1 MIIIVILIAIILII
15 WLQYPQIKKTDE
27 NKQLYIKIFDTVK
40 IPIIVICFIIIIY
53 HMSGIDIGTYKDDFT
68 KKLDVYMSVPK
79 F

>member
-1 MIIIVILIAIILII
+1 MIIVVLIAIILII

-27 NKQLYIKIFDTVK
+27 DKSLYLKIFNTIK

-53 HMSGIDIGTYKDDFT
+53 QMYEMNNNSGFT
-68 KKLDVYMSVPK
+68 KLNAYMSVPK

>member
-1 MIIIVILIAIILII
+1 MIIQVILIAIIIII
-15 WLQYPQIKKTDE
+15 WLQYPQIKKIDKD
-27 NKQLYIKIFDTVK
+27 KQLYLRIFDTVK

-53 HMSGIDIGTYKDDFT
+53 YMSGIDIENYKDDFT

>member
-15 WLQYPQIKKTDE
+15 WLQYPQIKKTNE
-27 NKQLYIKIFDTVK
+27 NKPLYLKIFETVK

-53 HMSGIDIGTYKDDFT
+53 HMSGIDIATYKDDFT
-68 KKLDVYMSVPK
+68 KTLDVYMSVPK

>member
-1 MIIIVILIAIILII
+1 MIIVVLIAIILII

-27 NKQLYIKIFDTVK
+27 DKSLYLKIFNTIK

-53 HMSGIDIGTYKDDFT
+53 QMYEINNNSFT
-68 KKLDVYMSVPK
+68 KLNVYMSVPK

>member
-27 NKQLYIKIFDTVK
+27 TKALYLKIFDTVK

-53 HMSGIDIGTYKDDFT
+53 HISGMDIDSYKNDLT
-68 KKLDVYMSVPK
+68 KLNAYMSTPK

>member
-1 MIIIVILIAIILII
+1 MIILVILIAIILII

-27 NKQLYIKIFDTVK
+27 NKPLYLKIFDTVK

-53 HMSGIDIGTYKDDFT
+53 QMSGIDMSSYKDDFT
-68 KKLDVYMSVPK
+68 KKLEVYMSVPK

>member
-1 MIIIVILIAIILII
+1 MIIIILIVIILII

-27 NKQLYIKIFDTVK
+27 NKVLYLKIFDTVK

-53 HMSGIDIGTYKDDFT
+53 QMYEMNTNSFT
-68 KKLDVYMSVPK
+68 KLNAYMSVPK